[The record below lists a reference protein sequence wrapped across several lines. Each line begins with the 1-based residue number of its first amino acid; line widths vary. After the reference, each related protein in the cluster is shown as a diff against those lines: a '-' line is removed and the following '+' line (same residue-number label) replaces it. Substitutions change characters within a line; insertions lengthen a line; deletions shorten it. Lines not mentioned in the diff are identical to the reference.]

1 MIKLPFSIKSKAEPN
16 ERPSAAFAAYC
27 DAELE
32 RLRDGGESFD
42 ESRFKAATELA
53 LTRLRAAEAEDAA

>member
-1 MIKLPFSIKSKAEPN
+1 MIKFPFSMKSKTGPN
-16 ERPSAAFAAYC
+16 ELPSTAFAAYC

-42 ESRFKAATELA
+42 EVRFEAAKDLA
-53 LTRLRAAEAEDAA
+53 LTRLRAVEAEEGA